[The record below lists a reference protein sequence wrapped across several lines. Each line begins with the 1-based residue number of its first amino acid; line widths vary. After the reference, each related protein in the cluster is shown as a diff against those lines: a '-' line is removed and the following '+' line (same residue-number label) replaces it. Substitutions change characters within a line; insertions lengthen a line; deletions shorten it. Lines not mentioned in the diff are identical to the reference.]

1 MALWVIE
8 IESMGGFV
16 GLTKTASAILVL
28 GPNFYL
34 ETLRP
39 SDRRPLISPP
49 TLHSSLTARGI
60 QSFLHVV
67 VNYCQAFGQ
76 LLARSNLFHFDW
88 DLMHIE
94 IIGSSPKYKN
104 ETVRFNICRYVAGN

>member
-1 MALWVIE
+1 
-8 IESMGGFV
+8 MGGFV
-16 GLTKTASAILVL
+16 GLTKTASIILVL

-34 ETLRP
+34 ETWRP